1 MRRMH
6 SLPTKIGLIVAAA
19 LLIAPGVVSAADKQG
34 EEYHRDYIY
43 GVPENPTEA
52 WILSSGGRLY
62 DNWISALDAEKPP
75 ATHPAW
81 PASNTKHEGAST
93 WRCKSC
99 HGWDLR
105 GKDGAYGTGS
115 YKTGIGGVGAWAG
128 KDPEEIHKVLMNS
141 THGFTHDMIPPDA
154 MLRIA
159 AFVSRGQADV
169 AAYIGMDKSVKGN
182 AERGAAKFQTICA
195 SCHGFDGKA
204 MDWGD
209 ADAPGFVGTEA
220 NANPWEV
227 LHKIRFGHPGVEMVS
242 MAAFP
247 LEEAIDILAY
257 AKTLPVK

>member
-1 MRRMH
+1 MRLVLFFMG
-6 SLPTKIGLIVAAA
+6 SAGVFVAAA
-19 LLIAPGVVSAADKQG
+19 LFLASPAILAADKED

-62 DNWISALDAEKPP
+62 DNWINALDAEKPS

-81 PASNTKHEGAST
+81 PASNTKHAGAST

-105 GKDGAYGTGS
+105 GKDGAYSKGS
-115 YKTGIGGVGAWAG
+115 YQTGITGVGAWAG
-128 KDPEEIHKVLMNS
+128 KDPEEIHKILMND
-141 THGFTHDMIPPDA
+141 THGFTHDMIPLDA

-195 SCHGFDGKA
+195 SCHGFDGTA
-204 MDWGD
+204 LDWGD
-209 ADAPGFVGTEA
+209 SDEPGFVGTEA

-227 LHKIRFGHPGVEMVS
+227 LHKIRAGHPGVEMVS

-247 LEEAIDILAY
+247 LEDALDILAY
-257 AKTLPVK
+257 TQTLPVK